1 MSSSIG
7 YSSTEVSDN
16 PAKELFAA
24 SVARCY
30 TINYDLMLEFAV
42 DDGSPTY
49 SALAIIAS
57 KTSIRE
63 LVRHSQELNVSGGT
77 SGRWSPDLRRR
88 LLVAAPRRASV
99 FHVSVAGSHS
109 VAIISPAMFDMLSIM
124 VQSGPSSAGPVL
136 FVPAFVSVSLNV
148 NAFADLLA
156 DVKECMGGV

>member
-1 MSSSIG
+1 MSNSIN
-7 YSSTEVSDN
+7 YTSTEVSDN
-16 PAKELFAA
+16 PAKEHFAA

-63 LVRHSQELNVSGGT
+63 LVRLSQGLDVSGGT
-77 SGRWSPDLRRR
+77 SGRWSPDLKRR

-99 FHVSVAGSHS
+99 FHVSVAGSHG
-109 VAIISPAMFDMLSIM
+109 VAIISAAMFDMLSM
-124 VQSGPSSAGPVL
+124 LQGDPPSAGPVL
-136 FVPAFVSVSLNV
+136 LVPAFVSVSLNV
-148 NAFADLLA
+148 DAFADLLA
-156 DVKECMGGV
+156 DVNECLGGL